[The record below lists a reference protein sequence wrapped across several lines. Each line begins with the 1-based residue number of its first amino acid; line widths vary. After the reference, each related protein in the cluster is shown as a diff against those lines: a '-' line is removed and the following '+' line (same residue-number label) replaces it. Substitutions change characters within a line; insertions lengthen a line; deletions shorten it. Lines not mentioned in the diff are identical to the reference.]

1 MKKKVICLL
10 LVVLIMVLS
19 INIKSYATTP
29 TLEQIANAFNICC
42 IILVPI
48 LIISYKKLYEF
59 KDISKK

>member
-1 MKKKVICLL
+1 
-10 LVVLIMVLS
+10 MVLS